1 MSKGAYSFLAS
12 LLALLLVSPIAGVN
26 YSSVE
31 QESRLLLNDN
41 NDLARTSDYDVSIDF
56 AENNQCPC
64 EITRNGEYTGEFTV
78 SNTGTF
84 DDTYDLSVTWD
95 DEYELGWGAVPDQ
108 ETISL
113 SAGTQGVVS
122 FTYNAPVQGIYDGDS
137 MNYVVRA
144 SSQNSSSVSD
154 DRQQTLD
161 VDMI

>member
-1 MSKGAYSFLAS
+1 MVTPFLGRDYFHRRSSFDTLTMNVWT
-12 LLALLLVSPIAGVN
+12 LKT
-26 YSSVE
+26 
-31 QESRLLLNDN
+31 SRLLLNDN
-41 NDLARTSDYDVSIDF
+41 NDLARTSDYEVSIDF

-137 MNYVVRA
+137 MNYNGNGWNV
-144 SSQNSSSVSD
+144 
-154 DRQQTLD
+154 
-161 VDMI
+161 

>member
-64 EITRNGEYTGEFTV
+64 EITRN
-78 SNTGTF
+78 
-84 DDTYDLSVTWD
+84 
-95 DEYELGWGAVPDQ
+95 
-108 ETISL
+108 
-113 SAGTQGVVS
+113 
-122 FTYNAPVQGIYDGDS
+122 
-137 MNYVVRA
+137 
-144 SSQNSSSVSD
+144 
-154 DRQQTLD
+154 
-161 VDMI
+161 